1 MQAELRGLAGP
12 VALPDGQPVLLGR
25 GPLTGV
31 TDRKCSRQQVE
42 IVANYAEGT
51 ARVTQLGVNPSSVG
65 GSVLGRGRCGTLA
78 HGQTL
83 LLVNGRYPLELH
95 LPRGPLPKK
104 RPPSPPRD
112 PPPAHRAPPG
122 PPRGRWQKWGP
133 LLTLRGFDLDG
144 TLISTRS
151 GRVFPTGPEDWRI
164 LYPEIQRLKQLQS
177 EGYKLVVFTNQL
189 GISRG
194 RLRPEL
200 FQAKVE
206 AVMEKLGVALQV
218 LVATGPGLYR
228 KPVLGMWEHLCDKAN
243 GDVPVSVPESFYVGD
258 AAGRPPNWAPGR
270 KKKDFSCSD
279 RLFALNAGLRFLTP
293 EEEFLGWALAPFD
306 LPAFD
311 PRDLDKVT
319 QEVPE
324 AELVSDRPEVLLTV
338 GFPGAGKST
347 FVKRYLVPA
356 GYEYVN
362 RDTLGSWQRCVSAC
376 SAALARG
383 RSVVVDNTNPDPES
397 RQRFVACAR
406 EAAVPCR
413 CLLFTA
419 NLEQARHNCRFRD
432 MTQSGH
438 VPVTDAVLF
447 GYKKQFVAP
456 NLSEGFSQILQIP
469 FVPHFGDPP
478 DPQRRRLF
486 FQFSDG

>member
-1 MQAELRGLAGP
+1 M
-12 VALPDGQPVLLGR
+12 
-25 GPLTGV
+25 
-31 TDRKCSRQQVE
+31 
-42 IVANYAEGT
+42 
-51 ARVTQLGVNPSSVG
+51 
-65 GSVLGRGRCGTLA
+65 
-78 HGQTL
+78 
-83 LLVNGRYPLELH
+83 
-95 LPRGPLPKK
+95 
-104 RPPSPPRD
+104 
-112 PPPAHRAPPG
+112 
-122 PPRGRWQKWGP
+122 
-133 LLTLRGFDLDG
+133 
-144 TLISTRS
+144 
-151 GRVFPTGPEDWRI
+151 FPTSPDDWRI
-164 LYPEIQRLKQLQS
+164 LYPEIPKKLKQLQS

-206 AVMEKLGVALQV
+206 AVMEHLGVALQV
-218 LVATGPGLYR
+218 LVATGPGIYR
-228 KPVLGMWEHLCDKAN
+228 KPVLGMWEHLCEKAN
-243 GDVPVSVPESFYVGD
+243 GDVTVSVPDSLYVGD

-293 EEEFLGWALAPFD
+293 EEKFLGWAPAPFD

-311 PRDLDKVT
+311 PRRRDPKAA
-319 QEVPE
+319 PE
-324 AELVSDRPEVLLTV
+324 PSKAELVSDKPEVLLTV

-347 FVKRYLVPA
+347 FVKRHLIPA

-383 RSVVVDNTNPDPES
+383 RPVVVDNTNPDPES
-397 RQRFVACAR
+397 RQRFVSCAR

-413 CLLFTA
+413 CLQFTA
-419 NLEQARHNCRFRD
+419 SLEQARHNCRFRD

-447 GYKKQFVAP
+447 SYKKHFVAP
-456 NLSEGFSQILQIP
+456 DLSEGFSQILQIP

-478 DPQRRRLF
+478 DPQRQHLF

>member
-1 MQAELRGLAGP
+1 QIA
-12 VALPDGQPVLLGR
+12 
-25 GPLTGV
+25 
-31 TDRKCSRQQVE
+31 
-42 IVANYAEGT
+42 
-51 ARVTQLGVNPSSVG
+51 
-65 GSVLGRGRCGTLA
+65 
-78 HGQTL
+78 
-83 LLVNGRYPLELH
+83 
-95 LPRGPLPKK
+95 
-104 RPPSPPRD
+104 
-112 PPPAHRAPPG
+112 
-122 PPRGRWQKWGP
+122 
-133 LLTLRGFDLDG
+133 GFDLDG
-144 TLISTRS
+144 TIITTRS
-151 GRVFPTGPEDWRI
+151 GKVFPTSPEDWRI
-164 LYPEIQRLKQLQS
+164 LYPEIPKKLKQLQN
-177 EGYKLVVFTNQL
+177 EGYKLVVFTNQM

-206 AVMEKLGVALQV
+206 AIVQHLGLALQV
-218 LVATGPGLYR
+218 LVATGPGIYR
-228 KPVLGMWEHLCDKAN
+228 KPVLGMWDHLCEK
-243 GDVPVSVPESFYVGD
+243 GGSQPLTHSSMSPSD
-258 AAGRPPNWAPGR
+258 AAGRPANWAPGR

-293 EEEFLGWALAPFD
+293 EENFLGWAPAPFE

-311 PRDLDKVT
+311 PRRLDVEAPSEPSK
-319 QEVPE
+319 
-324 AELVSDRPEVLLTV
+324 AELVSDKPEVLLTV

-347 FVKRYLVPA
+347 FVKRHLIPA

-383 RSVVVDNTNPDPES
+383 RPVVVDNTSPDPES
-397 RQRFVACAR
+397 RQRPVWALGGHWESSLGPWDPSPGVWGPPDPPCPPRFVSCAR
-406 EAAVPCR
+406 EAGVPCR
-413 CLLFTA
+413 CLRFTA
-419 NLEQARHNCRFRD
+419 SLEQARHNCRFRD
-432 MTQSGH
+432 MTQTGH

-447 GYKKQFVAP
+447 SYKKHFVAP

>member
-83 LLVNGRYPLELH
+83 LLVNGRYPLVLH
-95 LPRGPLPKK
+95 LPRSPLPKK

-112 PPPAHRAPPG
+112 PPPAHRAPPE
-122 PPRGRWQKWGP
+122 PARGRWQKWGP
-133 LLTLRGFDLDG
+133 LLTFSPEGAPPSSKIAGFDLDG
-144 TLISTRS
+144 TLICTRS
-151 GRVFPTGPEDWRI
+151 GRVFPTSPEDW
-164 LYPEIQRLKQLQS
+164 S
-177 EGYKLVVFTNQL
+177 SCFTNQL
-189 GISRG
+189 GIARG

-218 LVATGPGLYR
+218 FVATGPGLCR
-228 KPVLGMWEHLCDKAN
+228 KPLLGMWEHLCDTAN

-258 AAGRPPNWAPGR
+258 AAGRPPSWAPG

-293 EEEFLGWALAPFD
+293 EEHFLGWAPAPFD

-324 AELVSDRPEVLLTV
+324 AELVSDGPEVLLTV

-406 EAAVPCR
+406 AAAVRCR

-419 NLEQARHNCRFRD
+419 PLEQARHNCRFRD
-432 MTQSGH
+432 LTQSGH
-438 VPVTDAVLF
+438 APVTDAVLF
-447 GYKKQFVAP
+447 GYRKQFVP
-456 NLSEGFSQILQIP
+456 PELSEGFSQILRIP

-486 FQFSDG
+486 LQFSDG

>member
-1 MQAELRGLAGP
+1 QIA
-12 VALPDGQPVLLGR
+12 
-25 GPLTGV
+25 
-31 TDRKCSRQQVE
+31 
-42 IVANYAEGT
+42 
-51 ARVTQLGVNPSSVG
+51 
-65 GSVLGRGRCGTLA
+65 
-78 HGQTL
+78 
-83 LLVNGRYPLELH
+83 
-95 LPRGPLPKK
+95 
-104 RPPSPPRD
+104 
-112 PPPAHRAPPG
+112 
-122 PPRGRWQKWGP
+122 
-133 LLTLRGFDLDG
+133 GFDLDG
-144 TLISTRS
+144 TLITTRS
-151 GRVFPTGPEDWRI
+151 GKVFPTSPDDWRI
-164 LYPEIQRLKQLQS
+164 LYPEIPKKLKQLQN

-194 RLRPEL
+194 RQRPEL

-206 AVMEKLGVALQV
+206 AVTEKLGVALQV
-218 LVATGPGLYR
+218 LVATGPGIYR
-228 KPVLGMWEHLCDKAN
+228 KPVLGMWEHLCEK
-243 GDVPVSVPESFYVGD
+243 GVPALVSPAD

-311 PRDLDKVT
+311 PRDLDKVS
-319 QEVPE
+319 QEVPK

-397 RQRFVACAR
+397 RQRP
-406 EAAVPCR
+406 AAVPCR
-413 CLLFTA
+413 CLQFTA
-419 NLEQARHNCRFRD
+419 SLEQARHNCRFRD

-447 GYKKQFVAP
+447 SYKKQFVAP
-456 NLSEGFSQILQIP
+456 DLSEGFSQILQIP